1 MHTYIQTLVLYD
13 VTHLIFVYVF
23 VRMLSIAAAVVVVL
37 PVRHTVIYIHITS
50 WLRMLLPPSSL
61 ALAPLSQAGCLPQ
74 PRKEKMSCHL
84 NSAVIS
90 PRGN

>member
-23 VRMLSIAAAVVVVL
+23 VRIAAAVVVVL

-61 ALAPLSQAGCLPQ
+61 ALAPLSQAGCSPQ
-74 PRKEKMSCHL
+74 LRKEKMSCHL